1 MRVVLRRIAWLALPI
16 ALSCSSSDEE
26 APPTTAEDV
35 IQSCNTACAKQ
46 TACVPPAPLID
57 CVTVCNSG
65 VALDTGAG
73 CSLTAQKARYDLCGL
88 LTCVNIG
95 SCVVDASLPCRGSG
109 ASPGTGGS
117 PPSTGGAS
125 GGRAGAT
132 GGVPA
137 ASGGTAGA
145 TGGAPATG
153 GASGVECVACDAR
166 ANACCKALA
175 IRLGQDPTQCDDT
188 TEAKCRAAP
197 AAEQPSYADQCRNQ
211 VATGAMLGIAECQ

>member
-1 MRVVLRRIAWLALPI
+1 M
-16 ALSCSSSDEE
+16 
-26 APPTTAEDV
+26 TAEDV
-35 IQSCNTACAKQ
+35 IQACNTACAKQ

-65 VALDTGAG
+65 VALDAGAG
-73 CSLTAQKARYDLCGL
+73 CSFTAQEARYDQCGI

-95 SCVVDASLPCRGSG
+95 SCVVDVSVSCRGGG
-109 ASPGTGGS
+109 ASPGTGGA
-117 PPSTGGAS
+117 PPGTGGAT
-125 GGRAGAT
+125 GGSAGAT
-132 GGVPA
+132 GGAPV
-137 ASGGTAGA
+137 ASGGAAGA

-175 IRLGQDPTQCDDT
+175 TRLGQDPTQCDDT

-197 AAEQPSYADQCRNQ
+197 ATEQPSFAEQCRTQ
-211 VATGAMLGIAECQ
+211 LTTGAMFGIAQCR